1 MSLIDI
7 NKFRNAEILDE
18 DIKDKKGENELARK
32 LIMTYANDN
41 AKSNNV
47 MPSVSEKNT
56 LDKYITGFLNSVVS
70 TYGDVIKDNYF
81 STDDLITRW
90 NVLTTYFVNSINPLY
105 NYYVINKFSNDIIS
119 RLTDIV
125 DVNENMERENADIQF
140 GLNVDALDMLLRYV
154 KGGVLRPIPYS
165 LINSADKLSIAR
177 QEELEAMKRDERH
190 RQRRA
195 RGEDSNTEDERGED
209 ERGEDEEGEDDDDD
223 GNSGDEGALP
233 LVPYVAPELPY
244 VEPDYD
250 EEEARRRG
258 EEGREDAEQARIL
271 DVSVGKYNRM
281 IEQRATEYGIDA
293 RTLKRRIREAV
304 ETGGITQAQFHAL
317 MLREKAWREQ
327 DAKDARH
334 EARRARGE
342 DSDTEEE
349 IEGDGRR
356 KKVVR
361 RKLAYKD
368 ASLGKTPSGYATS
381 QSYPNRD
388 SVKTVKAHYAGKG
401 LPKLI
406 RF

>member
-41 AKSNNV
+41 AKSNHV

-70 TYGDVIKDNYF
+70 TYGDVLKGNYI

-125 DVNENMERENADIQF
+125 DVNENNERENEDIQF
-140 GLNVDALDMLLRYV
+140 GLNIDALDMLLRYV

-165 LINSADKLSIAR
+165 LINSADKLSIER
-177 QEELEAMKRDERH
+177 QERLEAMKRDERH

-195 RGEDSNTEDERGED
+195 RGEDSDTEDERGE
-209 ERGEDEEGEDDDDD
+209 EEGGEEEGGEEEEGDDDD

-233 LVPYVAPELPY
+233 IVPYVAP
-244 VEPDYD
+244 DYGED
-250 EEEARRRG
+250 EARRM
-258 EEGREDAEQARIL
+258 EQEGLEDEEQARQL
-271 DVSVGKYNRM
+271 DVSVGHYNRM
-281 IEQRATEYGIDA
+281 MERRATEYGIDA
-293 RTLKRRIREAV
+293 RTLKRRIREAE
-304 ETGGITQAQFHAL
+304 ETGGISQDQFHAL

-327 DAKDARH
+327 DAQDA
-334 EARRARGE
+334 
-342 DSDTEEE
+342 EEE
-349 IEGDGRR
+349 MEGDGRR
-356 KKVVR
+356 KRVVR